1 MYFRFTTLPAKVK
14 KNLIRSLNPF
24 EGFLKYPEMSLM
36 IIDCFCI
43 LAYYSPLMATSIY
56 FWIGFNLFILL
67 MLALD
72 LFVFNRKAHRISV
85 KEATIWSA
93 VWISLAL
100 LFDLFILFRFGK
112 VKALEFLTGYVIEKS
127 LSMDNIFVFILIFSF
142 FSVRDRYQHKV
153 LFWGVLGAIVMRAL
167 FIVTGIA
174 LIQRFHWIVL
184 IFGGFLLVTGV
195 KMLFNSDIKVDPEK
209 NVILRA
215 FRKFL
220 PVTET
225 MHRDKFFVRLHGK
238 LYITPLFLVLIVIE
252 SSDLI
257 FAVDSIPAILAIS
270 HDTFIVYTSN
280 IFAIL
285 GLRSLYF
292 AVAGIMRLFLHLKTG
307 LAIILTYV
315 GVKMLLAYFDLDIPV
330 SISLMVISVI
340 LLVSIL
346 VSMHPRYK

>member
-1 MYFRFTTLPAKVK
+1 
-14 KNLIRSLNPF
+14 
-24 EGFLKYPEMSLM
+24 
-36 IIDCFCI
+36 
-43 LAYYSPLMATSIY
+43 MATSIY

-292 AVAGIMRLFLHLKTG
+292 AVAGIMRLFRHLKTG